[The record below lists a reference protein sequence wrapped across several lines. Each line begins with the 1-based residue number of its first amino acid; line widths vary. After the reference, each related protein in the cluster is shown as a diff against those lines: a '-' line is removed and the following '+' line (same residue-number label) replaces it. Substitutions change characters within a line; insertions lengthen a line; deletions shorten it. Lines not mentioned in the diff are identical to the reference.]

1 MVFAEAGQTA
11 PTMNTTRGIFITATD
26 TGVGKTFVGAG
37 LARALKAQGVNVGV
51 MKPIAS
57 GGRPLD
63 KLGAG
68 TAGGLVSD
76 DALQLAE
83 AIGSPDEPS
92 LVNPVCFEA
101 PLAPLVAA
109 RLEGKRV
116 DLGLVWRAYETLAAR
131 HDFLVVEGVGGLL
144 VPLDEGA
151 TVLDLI
157 LMFRLPALVVTRPTL
172 GTINHTLL
180 TVRYARAHG
189 VAVLGLVVNA
199 ARPVEES
206 LAVETNP
213 AILEEWARAPILAN
227 FPHDPDRGAHVE
239 QFAQLARVL
248 YARCTEH
255 GARR

>member
-1 MVFAEAGQTA
+1 
-11 PTMNTTRGIFITATD
+11 MNTTRGIFVTATD
-26 TGVGKTFVGAG
+26 TGVGKTFVAAG

-57 GGRPLD
+57 GGTR
-63 KLGAG
+63 
-68 TAGGLVSD
+68 TSGGLVSD

-83 AIGSPDEPS
+83 AIGSPDELS

-109 RLEGKRV
+109 RLEGEHV

-144 VPLDEGA
+144 VPIDEGA

-157 LMFRLPALVVTRPTL
+157 TMFRLPALVVTRPTL

-180 TVRYARAHG
+180 TVRYAREHG
-189 VAVLGLVVNA
+189 VAVVGLVINA
-199 ARPVEES
+199 AQPDEQPQ
-206 LAVETNP
+206 AVETNP

-227 FPHDPDRGAHVE
+227 FAHDPDPAAHVG